1 VEQHGL
7 EVLMQLSVKDA
18 GRSALLLVMVFL
30 SAWACG
36 KNVRRIDPEETTDLS
51 GYWNDTDSR
60 LVSDE
65 MIADCLTHPW
75 IQNHVLRYDAKPV
88 VIVGTVRNR
97 SMEHIPTGTFTREIE
112 RAFVNSGQVTI
123 VANPYERDELRDER
137 QEQQDWA
144 REETRKQLRAETG
157 ADYMLTGDIDVIID
171 KEGGTEVKFYQ
182 VDLYLTHI
190 ETNERTWIGQKKIKQ
205 EISRSGLGF

>member
-1 VEQHGL
+1 
-7 EVLMQLSVKDA
+7 MQLSVKDA

-112 RAFVNSGQVTI
+112 RALVNSGQVTI

-190 ETNERTWIGQKKIKQ
+190 ETNERTWIGQKKIKK